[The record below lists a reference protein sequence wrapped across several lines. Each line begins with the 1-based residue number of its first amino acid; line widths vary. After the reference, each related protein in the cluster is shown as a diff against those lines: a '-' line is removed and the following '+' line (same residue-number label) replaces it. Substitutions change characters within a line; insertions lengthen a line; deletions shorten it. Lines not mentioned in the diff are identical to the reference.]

1 MFHICAIIY
10 RGYCSTIHPNN
21 FKSFTNVNVLPVVES
36 DDPPILTYERIMNAP
51 SVEYGRVTANSTS
64 ISHMSHAKI
73 TSHSFKT

>member
-1 MFHICAIIY
+1 M
-10 RGYCSTIHPNN
+10 
-21 FKSFTNVNVLPVVES
+21 NVNVLPVVES

-51 SVEYGRVTANSTS
+51 SVEYGRVKANSTS